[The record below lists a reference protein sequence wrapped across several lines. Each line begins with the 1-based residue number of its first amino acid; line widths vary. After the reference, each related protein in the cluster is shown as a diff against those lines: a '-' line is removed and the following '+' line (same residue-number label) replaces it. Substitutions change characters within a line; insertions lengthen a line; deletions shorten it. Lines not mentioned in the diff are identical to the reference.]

1 MKNYKQLVK
10 SLPSKTVVFAFGRF
24 NPPTTGHELLI
35 KAVKKLAEKNKAAHV
50 IYASKTQNNKKDPL
64 SVDKK
69 IQYLNLLF
77 PNTNFIAATQEV
89 ASFIQAAEQLNKKY
103 KNIIMVA
110 GSDRVPEYTR
120 ILNTYN
126 GKNFNFDSIQV
137 ISAGERDP
145 DADNATGMSATKM
158 RAAASKGEFNEFKKG
173 LPSHIRD
180 IDARRLMNDV
190 RTGLGL
196 EIIKEQIKFSV
207 DETREKYFQGS
218 IFLEGQ
224 LVESAG
230 KQYTIIKR
238 GSNHL
243 LLEDSEGTKVSKWIK
258 DVTLLEDVIGGAIP
272 KEITF
277 NGYTTKNLHH
287 SEDAIRAFLATIQRL
302 GNSHHDQDILHALKA
317 TDTYMKLNDMH
328 LEQGIAP
335 DQKELAKWRAAH
347 AEARTHLA
355 KMGEFMHHM
364 DYWHMHEHE
373 IQDMEANYTPETAGA
388 EMNEELTTKTIKAS
402 DKLKVARMI
411 ASFLGNDD
419 AEKSSNPENLVN
431 TSLRKVKSKLT
442 HTDSLNIL
450 KKMLH
455 LADEV
460 GIEYDHSALPQ
471 KMQEV
476 HEPRVVAIDKKS
488 KRNAGGDILSLKD
501 FNKLSKVNKGVT
513 EQLKHDPATGDVD
526 VQDDEDELNI
536 VNPDGV
542 PVPPQTIQHT
552 KVGHSLTYPDNDTNR
567 RMKVKYKTEE
577 VDLNE
582 VSTQKAREVHSARVD
597 QYNAAKKSGDA
608 EATEKAKGKM
618 KSSFKH
624 YLAKDTKDIKNMYD
638 KHAPKG
644 DEAIKKAANAEYE
657 YNKSKGLSNE
667 EVELDEYNINDAKR
681 HAALA
686 HKAQADEYKSRTKQ
700 KFDDSTTNTQSK
712 NVFDTIKNKIL
723 GKTNEEVELDEDKMK
738 MTYKDW
744 LKQNNKQH
752 SPENTEL
759 YKKTQKEGVIQ
770 PNGTDKVTEAME
782 VTKPK
787 KQVKTPVKDD
797 SYQIG
802 ANNAKGFDAFFEE
815 CGECE
820 DEALEK
826 DLDAMADSVK
836 DENDILDA
844 YDDDELAIIDG
855 DDGEEIH
862 STIKEEVEALNE
874 VLSRAERVRAKIRF
888 AKSESKRE
896 RKIQLALK
904 RHSDTKTLNNRARRL
919 AVVLM
924 KKRLA
929 KKPLESLSLAEKE
942 RIEKIIEKRK
952 TAVGRLAMKL
962 VGKVRKIE
970 QERLAHNKYTKK

>member
-624 YLAKDTKDIKNMYD
+624 YLAKDTKDIKKMYD

-667 EVELDEYNINDAKR
+667 EL
-681 HAALA
+681 
-686 HKAQADEYKSRTKQ
+686 
-700 KFDDSTTNTQSK
+700 
-712 NVFDTIKNKIL
+712 
-723 GKTNEEVELDEDKMK
+723 ELDEDKMK